1 MNHSIVMPDKPG
13 SRAASTAQ
21 HSRSYSAR
29 EGSSMIAFEND
40 QRVQVVDFCYP
51 DEGEDE
57 EAPVVRDSWTDAPLY
72 EKCQR
77 RLASIPSERDTTALI
92 LSKRLT
98 VLQAAL
104 AEAVTRQDYDAIC
117 KFAMKAKGTAER
129 LAAEE
134 RRYNAPGVR
143 ETFGDLLLID
153 DADRTKV
160 VIQFSTQPDLETRK
174 WVRICGFAAE
184 GDGVTFSRRRTFRR
198 GANVAL
204 EQGRICVNR
213 IEGSRV

>member
-1 MNHSIVMPDKPG
+1 
-13 SRAASTAQ
+13 
-21 HSRSYSAR
+21 
-29 EGSSMIAFEND
+29 MIAFEND

-51 DEGEDE
+51 DDGEE
-57 EAPVVRDSWTDAPLY
+57 EDTPVVRDSWTDAPLY
-72 EKCQR
+72 EKCKK
-77 RLASIPSERDTTALI
+77 RLASIPSERDTTVLI

-98 VLQAAL
+98 ILQAAI
-104 AEAVTRQDYDAIC
+104 AEAVARQDFDTLC
-117 KFAMKAKGTAER
+117 KLALKAKGTSDR

-153 DADRTKV
+153 DADRAKV

-198 GANVAL
+198 GVNVAL

-213 IEGSRV
+213 IVEGRA

>member
-1 MNHSIVMPDKPG
+1 
-13 SRAASTAQ
+13 
-21 HSRSYSAR
+21 
-29 EGSSMIAFEND
+29 MIAFEND

-51 DEGEDE
+51 DDGEE
-57 EAPVVRDSWTDAPLY
+57 EEPAAVRDTWTDAPIY
-72 EKCQR
+72 EKCKK
-77 RLASIPSERDTTALI
+77 RLASIPSERDTTVLI

-98 VLQAAL
+98 ILQAAL
-104 AEAVTRQDYDAIC
+104 AEAVARQDYDAIC

-153 DADRTKV
+153 DAERTKV
-160 VIQFSTQPDLETRK
+160 VIQFSTPPDLEMRK
-174 WVRICGFAAE
+174 WVRICGFSAD

-198 GANVAL
+198 GANIAL
-204 EQGRICVNR
+204 DQGRICVNR
-213 IEGSRV
+213 IVEGRA